1 MDKHSFGKLTEN
13 SIVLLDGAT
22 GTNLQKMG
30 LKKGVCPDRWI
41 MDNPEV
47 MIKLQTE
54 YLMSGSRIIYSP
66 TFSCNRAKLEEYG
79 LEKETVRMN
88 RELAGISKEAVS
100 RYMKDNPGSPD
111 CFVAGDVSMTGI
123 QLAPVGPMG
132 FEELVDIYKEQIS
145 SLCEGGVDMIVVE
158 TMMSLQETRAA
169 VIAAKEV
176 CELPIMA
183 TMTFEED
190 GRSLYGT
197 DPLTALITLQSLG
210 ADAFGI
216 NCGTG
221 PDRMLPLIRMLSDNA
236 KIPIICK
243 PNAGLPSL
251 DENGDTV
258 YDLGKEDFA
267 KQAEKIINAGATIVG
282 GCCGTDPD
290 YIKALA
296 EIAKNCQAKPRTSD
310 NKRVLASERKHLI
323 FSLDSPF
330 MIIGERINPTGK
342 KKLQAELRE
351 GSFDMVRTFASEQE
365 INGAAILDVNMGMS
379 GIDEKEMMIKAI
391 DVVTQESSLPLCI
404 DTSFPEVM
412 EAALRRY
419 PGRALMNSISAESDR
434 CDKMLAIAK
443 KYGAMFI
450 LLPLGDS
457 GLPKDRK
464 EKEAN
469 IKLVYDKAM
478 KMGFAKEDIVVDGL
492 VGTVGAIKSAGI
504 DTLETIKYCKELGL
518 ATVCGLSN
526 ISFGLPERINVNTA
540 FLSMAIRDGLTMA
553 ICNPN
558 QDAIVRTAL
567 STDLLMNK
575 EGADIRYID
584 YMNENKTAPP
594 ADAKPLE
601 KAESSPLEDVRQCVI
616 KGNGDAIEGLTK
628 KALDAGLAPDDILN
642 NALIAAINE
651 VGELFE
657 KGRYFLPQLI
667 ASAKAMEQAI
677 AILEPLLQKSSENED
692 APVIVIA
699 TVEGD
704 IHDIGK
710 NLVTLMLKNYGFC
723 VTDLGKN
730 VPKEV
735 IVKTAMEQ
743 NADIICLSALMTTTM
758 KEMGNVIKFAKER
771 DCRAKF
777 MIGGA
782 VITPEYAK
790 EIGADAYSSDASD
803 AVRVAKKLVNQGTVL

>member
-1 MDKHSFGKLTEN
+1 MDKGSFRKLTEN

-22 GTNLQKMG
+22 GTNLQKRG
-30 LKKGVCPDRWI
+30 LKKGACPDRWI

-54 YLMSGSRIIYSP
+54 YLVSGSRILYSP

-79 LEKETVRMN
+79 LEKETVKMN
-88 RELAGISKEAVS
+88 RELAQISRAAIESFKAG
-100 RYMKDNPGSPD
+100 DPGAPD
-111 CFVAGDVSMTGI
+111 CFVAGDISMTGI
-123 QLAPVGPMG
+123 QLAPIGPMD
-132 FEELVDIYKEQIS
+132 FEELVDIYREQTAA
-145 SLCEGGVDMIVVE
+145 LCEGGVDLIVVE

-169 VIAAKEV
+169 VIAAHEV
-176 CELPIMA
+176 CDLPVMA

-210 ADAFGI
+210 VDAFGL

-221 PDRMLPLIRMLSDNA
+221 PDRMLPLIESLSDA
-236 KIPIICK
+236 ADIPVICK

-258 YDLGKEDFA
+258 YDLKKEDFA
-267 KQAEKIINAGATIVG
+267 SQVEKIINAGATIVG

-290 YIKALA
+290 YIRELSKAEGSLH
-296 EIAKNCQAKPRTSD
+296 AKPRAGRK
-310 NKRVLASERKHLI
+310 KRALTSERRHLI

-351 GSFDMVRTFASEQE
+351 GSFDMVRTFAGEQE
-365 INGAAILDVNMGMS
+365 KNGAAILDVNMGMG
-379 GIDEKEMMIKAI
+379 GIDEKEMMIKAL

-434 CDKMLAIAK
+434 CDRMLEIAK

-450 LLPLGDS
+450 LLPIGDS

-464 EKEAN
+464 EKEDN
-469 IKLVYDKAM
+469 IRLVYDKAM
-478 KMGFAKEDIVVDGL
+478 KLGFSKEDIVVDGL
-492 VGTVGAIKSAGI
+492 VGTVGAIKSAGV
-504 DTLETIKYCKELGL
+504 DTLETIRYCRELGI

-526 ISFGLPERINVNTA
+526 ISFGLPERVNVNTA

-558 QDAIVRTAL
+558 QDAIIRASL
-567 STDLLMNK
+567 SADILMNK
-575 EGADIRYID
+575 EGADLRYIE
-584 YMNENKTAPP
+584 YMNENAAAAPE
-594 ADAKPLE
+594 AKPVE
-601 KAESSPLEDVRQCVI
+601 KTESSPLDEVRQCVI
-616 KGNGDAIEGLTK
+616 KGNGDNIEGLTK
-628 KALDAGLAPDDILN
+628 KALEAGLAPDDILN
-642 NALIAAINE
+642 NALIKAINE
-651 VGELFE
+651 VGDLFE

-677 AILEPLLQKSSENED
+677 AILEPLLQKNSENAD

-710 NLVTLMLKNYGFC
+710 NLVTLMLKNYGFR

-730 VPKEV
+730 VPKEQ
-735 IVKTAMEQ
+735 IVDTAIKLD
-743 NADIICLSALMTTTM
+743 ADIICLSALMTTTM
-758 KEMGNVIKFAKER
+758 KEMENVIGYAKEKN
-771 DCRAKF
+771 CRAKI

-782 VITPEYAK
+782 VITPEYAD
-790 EIGADAYSSDASD
+790 EIGADAYSTDASD
-803 AVRVAKKLVNQGTVL
+803 AVRVAQKLVNQGTVL